1 MQKQIKVVAILFL
14 GIVFFSACN
23 NVPDHTKY
31 IPKDAILVAGVNFK
45 GLSKKIAWNVIT
57 GSKLFKEMQKR
68 LPEKNANDALSGIEK
83 SGIDFISTVY
93 AFVNTDKR
101 MRGGNRVTVLVPLSN
116 SGDWET
122 YLKKV
127 YPNVKITSHGDRKE
141 AKVNDF
147 MYLGWNKHLMA
158 VTNLMNKNSD
168 YDAPDNADASKSDAD
183 ITMEMDN
190 IFNIKEENSIISNIN
205 FKALQSNGHDVTFW
219 LNYDQLLTQY
229 NNDLNNKMPVSL
241 AKVNLLWKD
250 AAIACGFD
258 FNTGKIT
265 GDMKYYVS
273 KEMYDI
279 SRDFGAVNVDKE
291 MLERL
296 PNQNMDLLMAM
307 HISPTGI
314 KKSVD
319 KTEAT
324 SMIDATLTPLN
335 MNLDYILSAFS
346 GDMAFVMNDIS
357 VTSENFK
364 DEMGREMPFKT
375 QKTNIS
381 MTYALKFDKKDNFTK
396 LFAFVTNL
404 GMGLKPFGNNG
415 YCFPIDSKDSVYILM
430 NDKYAVAS
438 NKFNNANGFLNGNF
452 RATKMPDAAS
462 SQIIGHPIAFYLD
475 VQEMAKN
482 IDPNISESEKDKAM
496 IMESKK
502 LLTNIAFTGG
512 AFNDNATTF
521 HLDINFANKEEN
533 SIIALMDYGMRL
545 SDAETKN
552 K

>member
-1 MQKQIKVVAILFL
+1 MQKQINVVAVLLI

-83 SGIDFISTVY
+83 SGIDFISTIY
-93 AFVNTDKR
+93 AYVNTDKR

-168 YDAPDNADASKSDAD
+168 YDAPGNADASKSDAD

>member
-545 SDAETKN
+545 SDAEAKN